1 MGGVL
6 VSLDLERCLRN
17 FEKIGF
23 SDVRRYV
30 NKYHQLGIF
39 GSLEGGQLD
48 EEDFYRELAQHCRS
62 GVTKAEMRA
71 AYVSILNEI
80 DPDLPEFLFRLKK
93 DYRLYVLS
101 NNNPMCAE
109 VFHHQLSRAG
119 HPVEE
124 LFDRLFYSYQLKLQK
139 PFPEIFRYVLEHID
153 AEPGEILFIDDSIQN
168 LETARQFGIK
178 TARMSPEDN
187 LEELTESFLTSA
199 RSEVL

>member
-6 VSLDLERCLRN
+6 VSLNLERCLRN

-30 NKYHQLGIF
+30 NKYHQHGIF

-80 DPDLPEFLFRLKK
+80 DPDLPEFLFRLIK

-101 NNNPMCAE
+101 NINPMCAE

-124 LFDRLFYSYQLKLQK
+124 LFDRLFYSYRLKLQK

>member
-6 VSLDLERCLRN
+6 VSLNLERCLRN

-109 VFHHQLSRAG
+109 VFHHQLSRTG

-124 LFDRLFYSYQLKLQK
+124 LFDRLFYSYRLKLQK
-139 PFPEIFRYVLEHID
+139 PFPEIFRYVLDHID